1 MTFVA
6 RFLFVSE
13 SEDYTD
19 ELFKDPYIQKHSKV
33 AAVRKV
39 FGPEE
44 HFINFGYNF
53 FKPGTLIPTFVWS
66 PKKFMKSRDIIFT
79 PNDDFQGFQFDVNK
93 FCHSH
98 LLTLFSS
105 CGGAALVTSR
115 PRGPGGR
122 PRGRP
127 GHLHQLLGLRDR
139 ASQVNSRGSEF
150 QV

>member
-79 PNDDFQGFQFDVNK
+79 PNNDFQGFQFDVNIK
-93 FCHSH
+93 VLPFTFTDPVFFMWGFC
-98 LLTLFSS
+98 
-105 CGGAALVTSR
+105 
-115 PRGPGGR
+115 
-122 PRGRP
+122 P
-127 GHLHQLLGLRDR
+127 GHITP
-139 ASQVNSRGSEF
+139 
-150 QV
+150 